1 MMIPN
6 DKNVK
11 IIFEGV
17 RNVLLAYIAV
27 LMKTWGRCGTF

>member
-1 MMIPN
+1 MIPN

-17 RNVLLAYIAV
+17 RNVLLAYFDV
-27 LMKTWGRCGTF
+27 LMKTWRRWGTM